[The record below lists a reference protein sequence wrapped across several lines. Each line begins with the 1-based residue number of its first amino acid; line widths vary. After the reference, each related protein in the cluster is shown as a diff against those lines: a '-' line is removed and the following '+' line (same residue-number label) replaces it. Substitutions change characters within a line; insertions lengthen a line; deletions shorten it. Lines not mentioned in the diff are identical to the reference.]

1 MGSGARLVALPL
13 GALSQATASPTAQG
27 LRKNTS
33 RSHSPS
39 FLRVKPVKSQK
50 AKSTSVVLAEQHLKA
65 PNRERKGGEGSGD
78 GPQVCPAL
86 TAKY

>member
-1 MGSGARLVALPL
+1 MGSGARLVVLPL
-13 GALSQATASPTAQG
+13 GALSQATASPTG
-27 LRKNTS
+27 LRKDTS
-33 RSHSPS
+33 RSHCPS
-39 FLRVKPVKSQK
+39 SLRLKPVKSQK

>member
-1 MGSGARLVALPL
+1 MGSGARLVVLPL
-13 GALSQATASPTAQG
+13 GALSQATASPTG
-27 LRKNTS
+27 LRKDTS

-39 FLRVKPVKSQK
+39 SLRLKPVKSQK
-50 AKSTSVVLAEQHLKA
+50 AKKSTSVVLAEQHLKA
-65 PNRERKGGEGSGD
+65 PNRERKGGGGSGD